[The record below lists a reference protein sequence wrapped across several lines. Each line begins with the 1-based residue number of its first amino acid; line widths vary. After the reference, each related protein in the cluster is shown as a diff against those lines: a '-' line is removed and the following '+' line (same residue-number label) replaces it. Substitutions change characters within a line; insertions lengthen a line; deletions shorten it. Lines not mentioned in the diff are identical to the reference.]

1 MKATVIKEMPDNE
14 LLESLSSHK
23 DKLFKM
29 KMTHAVSPLENPQT
43 IVSTKKIIARIK
55 TEISNRSKR
64 NN

>member
-14 LLESLSSHK
+14 LLESLSSNK

-55 TEISNRSKR
+55 TEISKRRKR